1 MRDSFSVGHL
11 APSERSSRYDV
22 KYRRVTLRLARLL
35 ADYKERSDVLS
46 VERRTPP
53 PIGEGVLLLSL
64 LLYAVTLIV
73 TVIVALV

>member
-1 MRDSFSVGHL
+1 MNATPL
-11 APSERSSRYDV
+11 I
-22 KYRRVTLRLARLL
+22 ARLGGVIEAL
-35 ADYKERSDVLS
+35 ISDVLS
-46 VERRTPP
+46 VETRTPP